1 MELNQRLDQELTA
14 EQKIKFQKDN
24 GRFKLLNNIVLI
36 PINGKEIKSQNVKI
50 RYIAIA
56 EKLARDLIL

>member
-24 GRFKLLNNIVLI
+24 GRFKYN
-36 PINGKEIKSQNVKI
+36 KSKSFGI
-50 RYIAIA
+50 
-56 EKLARDLIL
+56 

>member
-24 GRFKLLNNIVLI
+24 GRFT
-36 PINGKEIKSQNVKI
+36 G
-50 RYIAIA
+50 R
-56 EKLARDLIL
+56 RF